1 VGLFRVTLLD
11 PVNKNALPIK
21 LCDSGDP
28 LPTLNVRLNHQ
39 PVFEF
44 RNFANAAFAYALFH
58 GNRRNLL
65 SFEVTRRVDAA
76 DALFKSPAL
85 ALAYSIKLTQ
95 VWPGLCVA
103 KIEVEDF
110 GGKGLFFLQNCA
122 AQSCDL
128 VKANGIRLGY
138 QFALNGGKFTD
149 SLNAV

>member
-1 VGLFRVTLLD
+1 MGLFRVTLLQPAD
-11 PVNKNALPIK
+11 RTVQPLK

-44 RNFANAAFAYALFH
+44 RQFAGATFAAALFH

-65 SFEVTRRVDAA
+65 SFEVTRRVDTK
-76 DALFKSPAL
+76 DTVFKSPAV
-85 ALAYSIKLTQ
+85 ALIYALNLTQ

-103 KIEVEDF
+103 QIEIADA
-110 GGKGLFFLQNCA
+110 GGRGTFYLQNCA

-138 QFALNGGKFTD
+138 QFALNGGKITNA
-149 SLNAV
+149 LNLT